1 MLRDGISRLGKGI
14 ANLRRRIYGILEATD
29 PGLLARLINL
39 FIMALIIL
47 NAVAVVLESVEE
59 IYIQYDKIFGSIE
72 SISLAVFALEYL
84 LRAWTCTVD
93 PSYANPVKGRIK
105 FALSPLA
112 LIDLMVILPFFLP
125 DSLLDLRM
133 LRAVRIFWI
142 LKLLRIGRYSRAM
155 ATLENVLRAKK
166 EELMITFFAI
176 VLFLVFASSIIYYIE
191 HSVQPQNFPSIP
203 ATMWW
208 ALLTLTTIGYDD
220 IYPQTV
226 IGKIVGSLIII
237 MGVGMFALPTGILAS
252 GFIEELQRRR
262 DEGEEES
269 PSEGGLRRRLPT
281 ISSLRRR

>member
-29 PGLLARLINL
+29 PGLLARLVNL

-72 SISLAVFALEYL
+72 KISLAVFTLEYL

-93 PSYANPVKGRIK
+93 PSYGNPVKGRIA

-133 LRAVRIFWI
+133 LRAIRIFWI
-142 LKLLRIGRYSRAM
+142 FKLLRIGRYSRAM

-191 HSVQPQNFPSIP
+191 HAVQPQNFPSIP

-226 IGKIVGSLIII
+226 IGKIAGSLIII

-269 PSEGGLRRRLPT
+269 PSDKGLRRRLPT